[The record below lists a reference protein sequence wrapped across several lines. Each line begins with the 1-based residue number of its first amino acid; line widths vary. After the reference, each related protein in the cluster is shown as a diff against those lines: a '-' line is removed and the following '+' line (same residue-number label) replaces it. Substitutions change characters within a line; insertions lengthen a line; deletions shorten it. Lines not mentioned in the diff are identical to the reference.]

1 LNNGVPLRLLFLL
14 LMKSLLLFRVAALA
28 LVVVVLSGC
37 WNKSG
42 DSEAAPQAKMKLENL
57 PPSGQQNG
65 DLTADYPNAKI
76 ANGEITMNRSAIHSD
91 IATSS
96 SSNGNGTNTTTS
108 PTESSSNSKIIKN
121 ATIRIR
127 VKEFQVAGSQIE
139 EIIKRQGGYFSSQ
152 TESHTSDSRE
162 NHAVIRVGNEKF
174 DALVIELVSIAERVD
189 SKNTSV
195 DDVTGQFVDIQA
207 RLKVKK
213 ETESRFY
220 EILKQAR
227 TVSDILEVQGKI
239 NEIREEID
247 AAEGRLQL
255 LSDQVTF
262 STVNLEYYERL
273 TQATTASEDS
283 FGENLARGFSNGWHG
298 LLALIVFAV
307 TVWPFWIVVAVF
319 LFIIIKSAKRMRR
332 QPTND
337 TVSKT

>member
-1 LNNGVPLRLLFLL
+1 MTDNFLN
-14 LMKSLLLFRVAALA
+14 S
-28 LVVVVLSGC
+28 
-37 WNKSG
+37 
-42 DSEAAPQAKMKLENL
+42 Q
-57 PPSGQQNG
+57 
-65 DLTADYPNAKI
+65 I
-76 ANGEITMNRSAIHSD
+76 AN
-91 IATSS
+91 SS
-96 SSNGNGTNTTTS
+96 TGNGTALDVAASTSTEHNTGSNSAAT
-108 PTESSSNSKIIKN
+108 PTKKESKIIKN

-127 VKEFQVAGSQIE
+127 VKDFQAAGSQIE

-174 DALVIELVSIAERVD
+174 DALVKELVSIAERVD
-189 SKNTSV
+189 SKNTSI

-247 AAEGRLQL
+247 AAEGRLQV

-298 LLALIVFAV
+298 LLSLIVFAV
-307 TVWPFWIVVAVF
+307 TVWPFWIICAVF

-332 QPTND
+332 QTKGD
-337 TVSKT
+337 TTTKS

>member
-1 LNNGVPLRLLFLL
+1 MQFLQ
-14 LMKSLLLFRVAALA
+14 LFRATALVF
-28 LVVVVLSGC
+28 VVVVFSGC
-37 WNKSG
+37 RNKQG
-42 DSEAAPQAKMKLENL
+42 NSETSPQTMMKLENL
-57 PPSGQQNG
+57 SPSGQQND
-65 DLTADYPNAKI
+65 DLTADYPNPQI
-76 ANGEITMNRSAIHSD
+76 AQGAVTTNRIYDEAL
-91 IATSS
+91 TKSS
-96 SSNGNGTNTTTS
+96 SSNGN
-108 PTESSSNSKIIKN
+108 SSNSNVTPSKSNSNSKIIKN

-127 VKEFQVAGSQIE
+127 VKDFQTAGSQIE
-139 EIIKRQGGYFSSQ
+139 EIIKRHGAYFSSQ
-152 TESHTSDSRE
+152 TESNSVDFRE

-174 DALVIELVSIAERVD
+174 DALVKELVSIAERVD

-227 TVSDILEVQGKI
+227 TVSDILEVQEKI

-247 AAEGRLQL
+247 ASEGRLQL

-283 FGENLARGFSNGWHG
+283 FGENLTRGFSNGWHG
-298 LLALIVFAV
+298 LLSLIVFAV
-307 TVWPFWIVVAVF
+307 TVWPFWIACAIF

-332 QPTND
+332 QTKSD